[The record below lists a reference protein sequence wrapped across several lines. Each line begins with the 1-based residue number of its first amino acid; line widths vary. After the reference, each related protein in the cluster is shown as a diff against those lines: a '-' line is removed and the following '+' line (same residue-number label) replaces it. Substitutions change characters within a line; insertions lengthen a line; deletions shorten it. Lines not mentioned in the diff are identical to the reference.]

1 MSLNGSVCL
10 CWSGRGPTLRV
21 ETADGWH
28 RSSPLAAVFYLGRIW
43 QLLARN
49 ALQSLAP
56 LAAFMVAFGGN
67 PIARLA
73 LGASLFALVTVVTA
87 IARYLAFRYCITEHA
102 VLIRDGVF
110 HKKQLDIRYE
120 RVQAVNTTR
129 GPLDRLFGLVNV
141 SFDTAGS
148 SGEEGQLP
156 AVPMRLAEQ
165 LRERINRTPKA
176 PAAEDAAGPDRRTL
190 LRLGAGDMVRIGVS
204 SGRVFLVLAL
214 LGPLSEALDLELHE
228 RLEETAVME
237 ALGAGEPWGMPTPV
251 LWLTAA
257 AALVLVLFAAAVVAA
272 FLRHHRYELSAD
284 AQVLHSTGGL
294 LTRHEHA
301 VDKKKIQSLV
311 ATQNPVLRLFRRY
324 RLRLRQ
330 AASGRGGGAKA
341 FIVPL
346 CAPGELPVLEREVFA
361 DEFARLTLDPRAA
374 VFRRISPYYLRS
386 RTALFGAAPALTACV
401 VLFPLLG
408 PAAFG
413 ALLWIPLAGGAAY
426 QVWRRLGV
434 LVTRDGLALRS
445 GFVGFR
451 ISAHLHRK
459 VQKVTLHQSPFQRR
473 RGLATLHLYLAA
485 GSVSVPFIER
495 AYAERLRDYVLW
507 RLETSTRPWH

>member
-1 MSLNGSVCL
+1 M
-10 CWSGRGPTLRV
+10 RA
-21 ETADGWH
+21 ETGDGWH
-28 RSSPLAAVFYLGRIW
+28 RTSPLAAVFYLGRIW

-56 LAAFMVAFGGN
+56 LAAFMVAFGGD

-73 LGASLFALVTVVTA
+73 LGAGLFALFTVVTA

-141 SFDTAGS
+141 GFDTAGS
-148 SGEEGQLP
+148 AGEEGQLP
-156 AVPMRLAEQ
+156 AVPLGLANR
-165 LRERINRTPKA
+165 LRERINRTPKVS
-176 PAAEDAAGPDRRTL
+176 AAEDAAGADAAAAPDRRTL

-237 ALGAGEPWGMPTPV
+237 ALGAGEPLGMPAPV
-251 LWLTAA
+251 LWLAA
-257 AALVLVLFAAAVVAA
+257 AAVLVLVLFAAAVVAA

-284 AQVLHSTGGL
+284 AQVLRSTGGL

-301 VDKKKIQSLV
+301 VDKQKIQSLV
-311 ATQNPVLRLFRRY
+311 ATQNPVLRLFHRY
-324 RLRLRQ
+324 RLRMRQ
-330 AASGRGGGAKA
+330 AASGRGGGAKT

-346 CAPGELPVLEREVFA
+346 CPPGTLPVVEREVFA
-361 DEFARLTLDPRAA
+361 DEFPRLTLDPRAA
-374 VFRRISPYYLRS
+374 AFCRISPYYLRS
-386 RTALFGAAPALTACV
+386 RTLLFGAAPALAAFV
-401 VLFPLLG
+401 GLFPLLG
-408 PAAFG
+408 PTALA
-413 ALLWIPLAGGAAY
+413 ALLWIPLAAAAAY

-459 VQKVTLHQSPFQRR
+459 VQKVALHQSPFQRR
-473 RGLATLHLYLAA
+473 RGLATLHFYLAA

-495 AYAERLRDYVLW
+495 DDAERLRDHVLW
-507 RLETSTRPWH
+507 RLESSTRPWH